1 MLYKILL
8 SKSLQWVLV
17 HARSAV
23 AGSRLGLSAMSAV
36 RTSLP
41 FQRKHPNTRQRQSPF
56 ASFTIPSMDANMESA
71 APLCISD
78 RCVVMLKTVLAGIS
92 ATLAELIVK
101 LLSFDEK
108 TIFLCI
114 YYVFN
119 FAFAFS
125 ILLFYILS
133 STPCTLFISLGGYKI
148 G

>member
-17 HARSAV
+17 LVQSVV

-56 ASFTIPSMDANMESA
+56 ASFTTPSMDARMESA

-78 RCVVMLKTVLAGIS
+78 RSVVMLKTVPTAIGATS
-92 ATLAELIVK
+92 ADPIIK

-108 TIFLCI
+108 TIFFMYLLC
-114 YYVFN
+114 FL
-119 FAFAFS
+119 
-125 ILLFYILS
+125 ILLL
-133 STPCTLFISLGGYKI
+133 LFLFCIFIFCLRRLVHYSYH
-148 G
+148 